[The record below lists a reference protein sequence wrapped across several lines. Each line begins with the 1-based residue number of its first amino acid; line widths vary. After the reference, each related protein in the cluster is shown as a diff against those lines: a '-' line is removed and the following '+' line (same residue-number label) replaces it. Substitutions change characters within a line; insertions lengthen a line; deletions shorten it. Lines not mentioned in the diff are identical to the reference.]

1 MADVL
6 RAGLATY
13 QLTHQLSSRQLR
25 ILEAIQSC
33 RTSALGGHIDA
44 CDSCGHIRIS
54 YNSCRDGHCPKCQS
68 MARSAWVEKRREE
81 LLPVKYFHLVFT
93 LPRELH
99 DLLRYNESLLYGQ
112 LFKLAWASLKE
123 LLNDKR
129 YLGAQSGMVA
139 VLHTWGQNLH
149 YHPHI
154 HCLVPAG
161 GLSGHG
167 KWVKSRKQYLVPV
180 RALSALFRAKY
191 ITYLRQAYKQGLLK
205 LEGLCAKWA
214 SYRQM
219 NCLLNQLYQ
228 KNWVVYAK
236 APFAGPEK
244 LIDYLGRYVKLIA
257 ISNERIVKVD
267 KAKQRVGFY
276 WRDYSDSNR
285 HKVMFLSIEEFI
297 RRFVQHILPSRFSKV
312 RYYGLFANRD
322 KTKRLAKC
330 LKALGKKAKPKKV
343 ELSWQ
348 ERYYQLTGVD
358 PELCPCCKQGKM
370 QLVGFLSPSRAPPLQ
385 ELSKYS

>member
-1 MADVL
+1 MRPRYEVADVL
-6 RAGLATY
+6 RAGLAAY
-13 QLTHQLSSRQLR
+13 QSTHQLSGRQLH

-33 RTSALGGHIDA
+33 RTSSLGGHVDA
-44 CDSCGHIRIS
+44 CDACGHLRIS
-54 YNSCRDGHCPKCQS
+54 YNSCRNSHCPKCQS
-68 MARSAWVEKRREE
+68 MARATWVEKRREE

-93 LPRELH
+93 LPQELH
-99 DLLRYNESLLYGQ
+99 DLLRYNERLLYGQ

-123 LLNDKR
+123 LLGDKR

-161 GLSGHG
+161 GVSVKG
-167 KWVKSRKQYLVPV
+167 KWIKPHKHYLVPV
-180 RALSALFRAKY
+180 KALSALFRAKY
-191 ITYLRQAYKQGLLK
+191 ITYVRQAHKQGLLK

-214 SYRQM
+214 PYQQM

-228 KNWVVYAK
+228 KKWVVYAK

-244 LIDYLGRYVKLIA
+244 LIDYLGRYVKRIA
-257 ISNERIVKVD
+257 ISNERIIDVD
-267 KAKQRVGFY
+267 EEKQRVLFS
-276 WRDYSDSNR
+276 WRDYSDGNR
-285 HKVMFLSIEEFI
+285 NKVMSLSFEEFI

-312 RYYGLFANRD
+312 RYYGVFANRD

-330 LKALGKKAKPKKV
+330 LKALGKKAKPQKGP
-343 ELSWQ
+343 LSWQ

-358 PELCPCCKQGKM
+358 PELCPCCKQGRM
-370 QLVGFLSPSRAPPLQ
+370 RLVGFLPPSRAPPL
-385 ELSKYS
+385 

>member
-1 MADVL
+1 MRPPYEVADVL
-6 RAGLATY
+6 RAGLSTY

-54 YNSCRDGHCPKCQS
+54 YNSCRDNHCPKCQS

-244 LIDYLGRYVKLIA
+244 LIDYLGRYIKRIA

-267 KAKQRVGFY
+267 KAKRRVGFY

-330 LKALGKKAKPKKV
+330 LKALGKKQSLKK
-343 ELSWQ
+343 
-348 ERYYQLTGVD
+348 
-358 PELCPCCKQGKM
+358 
-370 QLVGFLSPSRAPPLQ
+370 
-385 ELSKYS
+385 